1 MPMFICSNC
10 SGIEN
15 TACGLI
21 QYKDTGKYAGA
32 FANPAKT
39 DAFCSEC
46 KPRDDSCRRYPG
58 GIWHGEFAKEIATE
72 EIVLARGLWP
82 HGNNGFMHL
91 GKFEYLRPKLES
103 P

>member
-1 MPMFICSNC
+1 MPMFICTKC

-15 TACGLI
+15 TACGRV
-21 QYKDTGKYAGA
+21 QYKDTGAHAGI
-32 FANPAKT
+32 FEDQAKT
-39 DAFCSEC
+39 DALCSEC
-46 KPRDDSCRRYPG
+46 KPRTDRGRYPG
-58 GIWHGEFAKEIATE
+58 GAWHGEFPKEIATE

-91 GKFEYLRPKLES
+91 GPFEYLRPKLKS